1 MTERE
6 ELQKLR
12 ALLAEKERI
21 IEKNSIEIEKR
32 DRTII
37 EQEKL
42 IEKQKLQI
50 DQIILLDR

>member
-32 DRTII
+32 IR
-37 EQEKL
+37 KSSSR
-42 IEKQKLQI
+42 KS
-50 DQIILLDR
+50 